1 MDTESQAPI
10 KATANTPSDQE
21 LRDAD
26 DLAAL
31 GHEQT
36 LTRKF
41 SVVSMLSLAFCVL
54 GTWSTFAQ
62 GFSSGLQNGGPVS
75 ILWGLVLVLACNL
88 CIAASLGELCS
99 SMPTALGQAY
109 WVAKL
114 LEGRPGARLLSYTC
128 AWINTFGWWTLSASQ
143 IAFMTSFL
151 CGMKSLFD
159 AEWAENVTG
168 WMQFL
173 VYLGVTALMTGV
185 NLVACR
191 RDAFLPTFN
200 NFVGV
205 GFVGLFFVIILA
217 MLISVGTREG
227 LEFQS
232 PSFVFGTWINQSGW
246 PDGVTW
252 FIGLLQAAYGLTAF
266 DAAIHLVEEIPE
278 PRKSIPRVLWLSVL
292 LGAVSG
298 WIFMVSCLFSVQS
311 LDDILE
317 PTTGLPFM
325 DLLASTVGLEGGAVL
340 LALFIFNGLGQG
352 TSVVTT
358 SSRMTWG
365 FARDG
370 GIPFSNY
377 FAYVDPVWKV
387 PARALYLQAG
397 LIGLVGVLYTF
408 ANTVLEAI
416 LSVSTIALTISYGLP
431 ILALTI
437 VGRDKLPA
445 GGTFKLG
452 SRFGPVANYVSLL
465 YCAVTT
471 VFFFFPGGPDPSVE
485 DMNWAIAVFGI
496 MVVVAAVFWFVRG
509 RVEFLQVDGH
519 GEADRDAVVIARSVD
534 GVSLASGAEGHQG
547 QGRAVAGPDVK
558 GAVGSK

>member
-1 MDTESQAPI
+1 MDTESQAPA
-10 KATANTPSDQE
+10 KAMANAASDQE
-21 LRDAD
+21 LRDAQ

-41 SVVSMLSLAFCVL
+41 SVLSMLSLAFCVL

-75 ILWGLVLVLACNL
+75 ILWGLVLVLGCNL
-88 CIAASLGELCS
+88 CIAVSLGELCS

-109 WVAKL
+109 WVARL
-114 LEGRPGARLLSYTC
+114 LEGHPGARLLSYTC

-159 AEWAENVTG
+159 TEWADNLTG

-173 VYLGVTALMTGV
+173 VYLGVTALLTGV

-205 GFVGLFFVIILA
+205 CFVGLFFVFILA
-217 MLISVGTREG
+217 MLISVGVREG
-227 LEFQS
+227 LEFQP
-232 PSFVFGTWINQSGW
+232 PSFVFGAWINQGGW

-292 LGAVSG
+292 LGAISG

-311 LDDILE
+311 LDDVLE
-317 PTTGLPFM
+317 PATGLPFM
-325 DLLASTVGLEGGAVL
+325 DLVASTVGLEGGAVL

-352 TSVVTT
+352 VSVVTT

-365 FARDG
+365 FARDN

-377 FAYVDPVWKV
+377 FAYVDPIWKV
-387 PARALYLQAG
+387 PVRALYLQAA

-408 ANTVLEAI
+408 ASTVLEAI

-437 VGRDKLPA
+437 AGRDKLPP
-445 GGTFKLG
+445 GGMFKLG
-452 SRFGPVANYVSLL
+452 PRFGPVANYVSLV

-471 VFFFFPGGPDPSVE
+471 VFFFFPGAPDPSAE
-485 DMNWAIAVFGI
+485 DMNYAIAVFGV

-509 RVEFLQVDGH
+509 RVEFLQVDRRGDVDH
-519 GEADRDAVVIARSVD
+519 DAVVMARSVD
-534 GVSLASGAEGHQG
+534 GASLASAGEHQG
-547 QGRAVAGPDVK
+547 RELAGRDVK
-558 GAVGSK
+558 GTVGGK